1 MTLLVYNGLHDPVW
15 SIHPRNEKL
24 KEVKE
29 LLEDA

>member
-1 MTLLVYNGLHDPVW
+1 MTLLVYSGLHDSVW

>member
-1 MTLLVYNGLHDPVW
+1 MKLLVYSGLPDPFW